1 MILYLAR
8 HGQSEANVLR
18 VFSNGLNKHS
28 LTELGR
34 TQAELLAHRMAN
46 CSIKRI
52 FASPI
57 LRAVQTAEIVSL
69 RLRIGFQV
77 EPALSEFSVGT
88 WEGRTDEAGWEAHKR
103 LFEKWMTE
111 KDFLASIGG
120 GENYLDVKNRYLPFI
135 MSLVS
140 VEALDVDTLLIGHG
154 GTTLAMLPCLTSD
167 IQPEELLKF
176 KYPNTA
182 VIKLEWSGK
191 TFRFLSME

>member
-18 VFSNGLNKHS
+18 VFSNDLNKHG
-28 LTELGR
+28 LTEIGR
-34 TQAELLAHRMAN
+34 TQAEQLAQRMSGY
-46 CSIKRI
+46 SIKRM
-52 FASPI
+52 FTSPI
-57 LRAVQTAEIVSL
+57 LRAVQTAEIVSH
-69 RLRIGFQV
+69 RLEIDFHI

-88 WEGRTDEAGWEAHKR
+88 WEGRTDEAGWEAHKH
-103 LFEKWMTE
+103 LFEKWLVD
-111 KDFLASIGG
+111 KDLLSSIGG
-120 GENYLDVKNRYLPFI
+120 GENYQDVKNRYLPFI
-135 MSLVS
+135 LSLVS
-140 VEALDVDTLLIGHG
+140 DETSDADTLLIGHG

-167 IQPEELLKF
+167 LQPEELLKI

>member
-18 VFSNGLNKHS
+18 VFSNGLNKHG

-34 TQAELLAHRMAN
+34 TQAELLAQRLVGR
-46 CSIKRI
+46 SIKRM
-52 FASPI
+52 FTSPI
-57 LRAVQTAEIVSL
+57 LRAVQTAEIVSHKL
-69 RLRIGFQV
+69 EIDFQI

-88 WEGRTDEAGWEAHKR
+88 WEGQTDEAGWEAHKH
-103 LFEKWMTE
+103 LFEKWLLE
-111 KDFLASIGG
+111 KDYFASIGG
-120 GENYLDVKNRYLPFI
+120 GDNYLDVKNRYLPFI

-140 VEALDVDTLLIGHG
+140 GKSSNANTLLIGHG
-154 GTTLAMLPCLTSD
+154 GTTLAMLPYLISD
-167 IQPEELLKF
+167 LRSEELMKF